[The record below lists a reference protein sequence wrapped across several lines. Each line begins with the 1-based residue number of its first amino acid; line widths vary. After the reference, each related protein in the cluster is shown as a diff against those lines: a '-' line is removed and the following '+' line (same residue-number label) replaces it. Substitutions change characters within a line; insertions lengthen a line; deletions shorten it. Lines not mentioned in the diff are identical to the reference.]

1 MQVTGVTSQK
11 GGADRTSRPGRL
23 APAAFAA
30 TPVFDLPYIFLPR
43 RDGLPFQPSVV
54 AKRQRIS

>member
-11 GGADRTSRPGRL
+11 GGADRISRSGRL

-30 TPVFDLPYIFLPR
+30 TPVFDLSHIFLPK
-43 RDGLPFQPSVV
+43 RDGLPFQPSVA